1 MYKTTN
7 GNAERT
13 TTAITTGT
21 LRAYWSV
28 EANLYIPNGR
38 TVSLLDCV
46 IIRGKRKVF
55 HAPKPA

>member
-1 MYKTTN
+1 MYKTNN

-21 LRAYWSV
+21 LRAYWSA

-46 IIRGKRKVF
+46 MYQGQEEGVPR
-55 HAPKPA
+55 P